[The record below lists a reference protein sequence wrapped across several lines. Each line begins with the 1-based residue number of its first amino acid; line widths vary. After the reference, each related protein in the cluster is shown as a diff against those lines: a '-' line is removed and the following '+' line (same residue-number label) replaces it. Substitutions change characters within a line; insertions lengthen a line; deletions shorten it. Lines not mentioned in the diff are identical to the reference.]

1 MDKTIKIIHQV
12 KHKLFVVFAF
22 LIVFCSCN
30 TKQVFND
37 TIDFEDET
45 WSKDSIVSFNVE
57 IADTNALYDVVFA
70 VTNSDDYPF
79 ANLYVFT
86 DISSD
91 TLLYLRDTIEFILSS
106 QDGEWLGTGLFGYT
120 NEFNLH
126 SKIHFPKAGTY
137 TFSYEQAMRCTNADC
152 SVNGIQSVSFSL
164 NKN

>member
-1 MDKTIKIIHQV
+1 M
-12 KHKLFVVFAF
+12 KHKLVFIVFAF

-37 TIDFEDET
+37 TIDFENET
-45 WSKDSIVSFNVE
+45 WDKDSVVSFNVE
-57 IADTNALYDVVFA
+57 IADTNALYDVVFT

-126 SKIHFPKAGTY
+126 SKIHFPKVGTY
-137 TFSYEQAMRCTNADC
+137 TFSYEQAMRCANAEC
-152 SVNGIQSVSFSL
+152 SINGIQSVSFSL

>member
-1 MDKTIKIIHQV
+1 MKT
-12 KHKLFVVFAF
+12 KLFVVFAF
-22 LIVFCSCN
+22 LIFFCSCN
-30 TKQVFND
+30 SKQIFND
-37 TIDFEDET
+37 TIVFEDET
-45 WSKDSIVSFNVE
+45 WSKDSIIRFDIE
-57 IADTNALYDVVFA
+57 IADTNTLYDVVFS
-70 VTNSDDYPF
+70 VTNSDAYPF

-106 QDGEWLGTGLFGYT
+106 QDGEWLGAGLFGYT

-126 SKIHFPKAGTY
+126 SKIHFPKIGKY